1 MLISTNIIRDQ
12 DLDFD
17 YIVTDNA
24 QRIFTELVEPNKTPG
39 NCYNLIGSYGTG
51 KSSFLV
57 ALEQSISGKK
67 SFFKSKKRQ
76 KNIGFLKLIG
86 KPQSIKHALTE
97 ALEMNPKS
105 DVEAIQSKLTELAT
119 KHTKLYILVDEL
131 GKFVEYALN
140 NNPKVET
147 YVFQRLAEFIND
159 PKSNIC
165 WVGTLHQNI
174 DSYASNAS
182 AADSMEWEKVS
193 GRFLTLN
200 FNEPPTTLLKLI
212 SSRLGAIEA
221 RGKSSSI
228 KAANKIIADA
238 KLIPDSFIQL
248 AQEELQSI
256 APFDGLSSFL
266 TISLLQKYGQNERS
280 VFSFLSAK
288 GTGTIASFGH
298 SFFSPADLVDYAVD
312 RLAHVVFSNSNPDK
326 LLWEAAER
334 SIQRA
339 DAHKEIH
346 PAFARVA
353 IRTILLTNI
362 FGREG
367 SSFNTKA
374 LEKYLVAVCGKES
387 KQTIEQLLDKNIIQF
402 LKHRGKVVF
411 VEGTD
416 VNIQNELRIATKHL
430 SNEVNLCD
438 EIVNRIVL
446 APALSRGHFIRSGA
460 PRFMHF
466 VLHGRSENTKQIA
479 RLGNGTCHV
488 LLDSRLSLE
497 LPNTEFPEVIVQV
510 GTTELLEQLMR
521 EVLLYEWILEKYSDD
536 LVVKQLVTHERDHV
550 LNQLIQSL
558 KDALTAGDARWID
571 SSGTPETISSERQL
585 NNFFQ
590 RTFNDAYRACPQIH
604 NELINQGKLSTS
616 VNTSRKVLMA
626 ALENRSVSPGLGF
639 SEERFPAQKSI
650 FLSTW
655 IQEKMYNRENGTLS
669 GPDKSSTYAAAWNA
683 CEAFLDEAQ
692 QGKVNLLNLY
702 EELQRQPFGM
712 KLGLL
717 NYWIPLFLLTKED
730 EFALYYAPEDKYL
743 PYLSVDIFESLN
755 KKPQDFVLKKFNFQG
770 VSHATLNQYRELASI
785 DQSRTEARSTYLGI
799 FTNFILLQRN
809 LNRYGQQTK
818 TMSKEGIAL
827 REAIGNAP
835 DPETA
840 LFETIPSAIGFHQ
853 IAATE
858 NPEVVTAYFE
868 KLRDTAREIAST
880 YENLLD
886 RLEQTIQKA
895 FGIGAKSFEETQDET
910 RNLLKGVDVIL
921 LQPQLRAIYERLK
934 SPLDDRESWVKS
946 VADAVLGQSLENL
959 NDDNE
964 PKLHKNLQEA
974 IEALIAHKG
983 LLEHPDSVAVSIT
996 TPTGEHLKRFVP
1008 QLEDAPELQSKLA
1021 QRLEGLSADE
1031 RMQLVSLILET
1042 ENSSIAWE

>member
-67 SFFKSKKRQ
+67 AFFTSKK
-76 KNIGFLKLIG
+76 KNKAIGFIKLIG
-86 KPQSIKHALTE
+86 KPQSIRHAFTE
-97 ALEMNPKS
+97 ALDMNPKS
-105 DVEAIQSKLTELAT
+105 DIEAIQKELSIRSE
-119 KHTKLYILVDEL
+119 KHGRLMILVDEL
-131 GKFVEYALN
+131 GKFIEYALN

-147 YVFQRLAEFIND
+147 YVFHRLAEFIND
-159 PKSNIC
+159 PKSNIQ
-165 WVGTLHQNI
+165 WIGTLHQNF
-174 DSYASNAS
+174 DSYASNVS
-182 AADSMEWEKVS
+182 SADSMEWEKVS

-212 SSRLGAIEA
+212 SSRLHDVEA
-221 RGKSSSI
+221 RGKSKSI
-228 KAANKIIADA
+228 QSANKIIAGA
-238 KLIPDSFIQL
+238 KLIPDAFIQL
-248 AQEELQSI
+248 AQDDIKSI

-288 GTGTIASFGH
+288 GTGTIGAFSH
-298 SFFSPADLVDYAVD
+298 SFFSPADLVDYAAD
-312 RLAHVVFSNSNPDK
+312 RLAHVIFSNANPDK

-346 PAFARVA
+346 PAYARVA
-353 IRTILLTNI
+353 IRTVLLTNI

-367 SSFNTKA
+367 SSFDTKA
-374 LEKYLVAVCGKES
+374 LQKYLVAACGPEAKS
-387 KQTIEQLLDKNIIQF
+387 TIAQLLDKNIIQF

-416 VNIQNELRIATKHL
+416 VNIQNELRIASKHL
-430 SNEVNLCD
+430 SRDVDLCN
-438 EIVNRIVL
+438 EIVQRIQL
-446 APALSRGHFIRSGA
+446 SPSLSRGHFIRTGS

-466 VLHGRSENTKQIA
+466 LLHGQAENTDNVK
-479 RLGNGTCHV
+479 RLGNATCHI
-488 LLDSRLSLE
+488 LLDDRLHLA
-497 LPNTEFPEVIVQV
+497 LPNKEYPEVQV
-510 GTTELLEQLMR
+510 TLGKTDDLEHLMR

-550 LNQLIQSL
+550 LNQLIQTLHESL
-558 KDALTAGDARWID
+558 MTKEATWTDPVGEIAD
-571 SSGTPETISSERQL
+571 ISSERQL
-585 NNFFQ
+585 NSFFQ
-590 RTFNDAYRACPQIH
+590 RVFNNAFDSCPQIH

-616 VNTSRKVLMA
+616 VNSSRKTLMA
-626 ALENRSVSPGLGF
+626 ALESRSIAPGLNF
-639 SEERFPAQKSI
+639 PEVRFPAEKSI

-655 IQEKMYNRENGTLS
+655 LQESMYDLKTGVMQ
-669 GPDKSSTYAAAWNA
+669 GPSKESSYHAAWQA
-683 CEAFLDEAQ
+683 CDAFLNEAQ

-702 EELQRQPFGM
+702 EHLQRQPFGM

-743 PYLSVDIFESLN
+743 PYLSVDIFESVN
-755 KKPQDFVLKKFNFQG
+755 KKPQDFVLKKFNFKG

-809 LNRYGQQTK
+809 LNRYGQHTK

-827 REAIGNAP
+827 RHAIQNAP

-853 IAATE
+853 IASTE
-858 NPEVVTAYFE
+858 DPEVVTAYFE

-886 RLEQTIQKA
+886 RLEQTIQNA
-895 FGIGAKSFEETQDET
+895 FAIGRLSFEETQDAT
-910 RNLLKGVDVIL
+910 RQLLKGVDVVL
-921 LQPQLRAIYERLK
+921 LQPQLRAVYERLK
-934 SPLDDRESWVKS
+934 SPLDDRESWIKS
-946 VADAVLGQSLENL
+946 VADAVLGQSLDSL
-959 NDDNE
+959 QDDAE
-964 PKLHKNLQEA
+964 PKLHKDVQEA

-983 LLEHPDSVAVSIT
+983 LLEHPDSLAVAIT
-996 TPTGEHLKRFVP
+996 LPSGSHMKRFVP
-1008 QLEDAPELQSKLA
+1008 QLRNDADLESRLA

-1031 RMQLVSLILET
+1031 RMQLISLILET